1 MSSKKRMSPQEAKET
16 MEEIKDICSK
26 LVPIANKL
34 NVSYTV
40 KLGDEIMIIYDK
52 IWMMTITMENYIT
65 PDEMRAIFALED
77 QEREG
82 NNNV

>member
-1 MSSKKRMSPQEAKET
+1 MK
-16 MEEIKDICSK
+16 
-26 LVPIANKL
+26 
-34 NVSYTV
+34 
-40 KLGDEIMIIYDK
+40 IYDK
-52 IWMMTITMENYIT
+52 LWMMTIKMENYIT